1 LRYDPARHSKEAE
14 LPMGRIKVLQIIEAT
29 TGGTWKHVMQ
39 LLRGLDSERFEL
51 CLAASFRRSPET
63 AERRREAAAKHARVL
78 EIPMHRRPAPLAD
91 LVALRALMRLVREF
105 RPDIVHTHA
114 SKAGF
119 LGRLAAHRA
128 GVSAI
133 LHSPH
138 TFPFQRVDTRLT
150 AVYRWLERRA
160 GRWCHRLVCLTDGQ
174 RQLALQAGLCC
185 EEKLVVIP
193 HGITP
198 LEQGPDAL
206 RQRYRQELGLDPQT
220 PALGFIGRIA
230 AQKDIQTLLDA
241 ARRLFHA
248 QPGTRLFLVGQAD
261 EGPYLRSLR
270 PPIGENARQVV
281 TGSTAVE
288 PGTAWS
294 ADLPVEVLGPRGD
307 AARLV
312 AAFDAL
318 LLPSRYEGLPYVLL
332 EAMGNAVPAVAS
344 DTPAHRDAVR
354 HGVDGLLVPP
364 GDASAFAEAL
374 RGLLAQPDVA
384 RQLGLAARQTVLER
398 FTEERFIA
406 AMEDFYTKM
415 LRDRKADA

>member
-1 LRYDPARHSKEAE
+1 
-14 LPMGRIKVLQIIEAT
+14 MGQIKVLHIIEAT

-39 LLRGLDSERFEL
+39 LLRGLDAEEFEL
-51 CLAASFRRSPET
+51 CLAASFRRGPET
-63 AERRREAAAKHARVL
+63 AEDRRRAAAEHARVV
-78 EIPMHRRPAPLAD
+78 EVPMHRRPAPVAD
-91 LVALRALMRLVREF
+91 LVALRALMRLIREF

-128 GVSAI
+128 GVLAI

-150 AVYRWLERRA
+150 AVYRWIERGA

-174 RQLALQAGLCC
+174 RQLALQAGLCR

-198 LEQGPDAL
+198 LEQRPDAL
-206 RQRYRQELGLDPQT
+206 RQHYRQELGLDPQT
-220 PALGFIGRIA
+220 PAVGFIGRIV

-248 QPGTRLFLVGQAD
+248 QPGTRVFLVGQAD

-270 PPIGENARQVV
+270 PPIGERARQVV
-281 TGSTAVE
+281 TGTSAGD
-288 PGTAWS
+288 PGTRWS
-294 ADLPVEVLGPRGD
+294 ADLPVEVLGPRSD
-307 AARLV
+307 AAGLV

-332 EAMGNAVPAVAS
+332 EAMGNAVAAVAS
-344 DTPAHRDAVR
+344 DIPAHRHVVR

-374 RGLLAQPDVA
+374 RGFLAQPDVA
-384 RQLGLAARQTVLER
+384 RQLGLAARQAVLER
-398 FTEERFIA
+398 FTAGRFIA
-406 AMEDFYTKM
+406 DMEECYTKV
-415 LRDRKADA
+415 LANRREGAG